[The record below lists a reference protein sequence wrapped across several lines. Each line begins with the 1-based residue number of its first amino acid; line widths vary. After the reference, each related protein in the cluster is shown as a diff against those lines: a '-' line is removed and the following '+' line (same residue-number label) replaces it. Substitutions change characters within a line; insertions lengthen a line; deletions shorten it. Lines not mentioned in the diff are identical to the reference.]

1 MQHEHNVVLKSH
13 NLDWDSKPWAGTWTH
28 CLLTEIDHL
37 VSGLN
42 EAQVLYVLL
51 LQKEFSDR

>member
-1 MQHEHNVVLKSH
+1 MQHEQKVVLKSH
-13 NLDWDSKPWAGTWTH
+13 NLDWDSKPRAGTWTH
-28 CLLTEIDHL
+28 GLLTEIDHL

-42 EAQVLYVLL
+42 KALYVLL